1 MTDAKRKT
9 LKQKVQAGEA
19 RNKAKTENTTTIFD
33 RAGEAAIEAKDKF
46 TAFAKEHPVATLA
59 GGLAIGVLIAGMF
72 KGPRQAAIKGGTRA
86 AGLAA
91 IGAELAMA
99 YAAKALDAAK
109 EAGSEGA
116 DWLGET
122 GKTLGSKAREF
133 SSEASDYAGTARDSA
148 MRSGRSAAKAI
159 RGRLN

>member
-1 MTDAKRKT
+1 MAEAKRKT
-9 LKQKVQAGEA
+9 IKKKVAAAEK
-19 RNKAKTENTTTIFD
+19 RNAERSERTFLD
-33 RAGEAAIEAKDKF
+33 RAGEGAIEAKDKF

-59 GGLAIGVLIAGMF
+59 GGLAIGVLIAGLF

-133 SSEASDYAGTARDSA
+133 SSEASDYAGTARDNA

>member
-1 MTDAKRKT
+1 MAEAKRKT
-9 LKQKVQAGEA
+9 IKKKVAAAEK
-19 RNKAKTENTTTIFD
+19 RNAERSERTFLD
-33 RAGEAAIEAKDKF
+33 RAGEGAIEAKDKF

-133 SSEASDYAGTARDSA
+133 SSEASDYAGTARDNA

>member
-1 MTDAKRKT
+1 MAEAKRKT
-9 LKQKVQAGEA
+9 IKKKVAAAEKRNAA
-19 RNKAKTENTTTIFD
+19 RSERTFLD
-33 RAGEAAIEAKDKF
+33 RAGEGAIEAKDKF

-59 GGLAIGVLIAGMF
+59 GGLAIGVLIAGLF

-99 YAAKALDAAK
+99 YAAK

-122 GKTLGSKAREF
+122 SKTLGSKAREF

>member
-1 MTDAKRKT
+1 MAEAKRKT
-9 LKQKVQAGEA
+9 IKKKVAAAEKRNAA
-19 RNKAKTENTTTIFD
+19 RSERTFLD
-33 RAGEAAIEAKDKF
+33 RAGEGAIEAKDKF

-133 SSEASDYAGTARDSA
+133 SSEASDYAGTARDNA

>member
-1 MTDAKRKT
+1 MAEAKRKT
-9 LKQKVQAGEA
+9 IKKKVAAAEKRNAA
-19 RNKAKTENTTTIFD
+19 RSERTFLD
-33 RAGEAAIEAKDKF
+33 RAGEDAIEAKDKF

-72 KGPRQAAIKGGTRA
+72 KGPRQAAMKGGTKA

>member
-1 MTDAKRKT
+1 MAEAKRKT
-9 LKQKVQAGEA
+9 IKKKVAAAEK
-19 RNKAKTENTTTIFD
+19 RNAERSERTFLD
-33 RAGEAAIEAKDKF
+33 RAGEGAIEAKDKF

-59 GGLAIGVLIAGMF
+59 GGLAIGVLIAGRF
-72 KGPRQAAIKGGTRA
+72 KGPRQAAIKGGTKA

-148 MRSGRSAAKAI
+148 MRNGRSAAKAI

>member
-1 MTDAKRKT
+1 MAEAKRKT
-9 LKQKVQAGEA
+9 IKKKVAAAEKRNAA
-19 RNKAKTENTTTIFD
+19 RRERTFLD
-33 RAGEAAIEAKDKF
+33 RAGEGAIEAKDKF

-72 KGPRQAAIKGGTRA
+72 KGPRQAALKGGTRA

>member
-1 MTDAKRKT
+1 M
-9 LKQKVQAGEA
+9 
-19 RNKAKTENTTTIFD
+19 
-33 RAGEAAIEAKDKF
+33 
-46 TAFAKEHPVATLA
+46 ATLA

-72 KGPRQAAIKGGTRA
+72 KGPRQAAIKGGTKA

>member
-1 MTDAKRKT
+1 MAEAKRKT
-9 LKQKVQAGEA
+9 IKKKVAAAEKRNAA
-19 RNKAKTENTTTIFD
+19 RSERTFLD
-33 RAGEAAIEAKDKF
+33 RAGEGAIEAKDKF

-91 IGAELAMA
+91 IGAVLAMA

-109 EAGSEGA
+109 VAGSEGA
-116 DWLGET
+116 DWLCET